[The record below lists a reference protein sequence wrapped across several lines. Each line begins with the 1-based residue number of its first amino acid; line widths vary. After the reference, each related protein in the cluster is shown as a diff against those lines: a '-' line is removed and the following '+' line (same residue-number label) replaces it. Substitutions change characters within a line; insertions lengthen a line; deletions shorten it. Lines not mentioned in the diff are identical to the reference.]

1 MTKLKLNVDN
11 CTWLDRDEPI
21 FTLLD
26 AMVDREPGV
35 ASPLGNLML
44 CGPSQAGKTRI
55 VNSWCERRGVTVLS
69 IQAQMDQPED
79 IGGYPFRTG
88 QVVNY
93 THPQIIP
100 PAFMDREGDYV
111 IFLDA
116 LDKAPEA
123 VLSCLLTLLSERR
136 IRQTKLKPL
145 AVVAACNPPKRP
157 LPNPL
162 MARLLWVPYPPRD
175 YEVLQRESLSEVKH
189 LLEDIYPP
197 VEENVP
203 ELDIWYGAGHRLAS
217 WYQTPEF
224 WKPAVQ
230 RMVLYGSFPAQ
241 KAEAIAHRL
250 EEHAIV
256 DGVAWARAADASQV
270 RSSLVPVLMSSTIP
284 VRNDI
289 MRILQQKANQDRTGE
304 VARALTAWC
313 QSPAAQAL
321 TDATGRLGG
330 LTIEEM
336 RDQADAEMARLEKK
350 FRKEEEDAQEEN
362 KSEV

>member
-1 MTKLKLNVDN
+1 MDKLRTDTL
-11 CTWLDRDEPI
+11 TWLDRDEPI

-26 AMVDREPGV
+26 AAVDKEPGEP
-35 ASPLGNLML
+35 SPLGVIAL
-44 CGPSQAGKTRI
+44 CGSSQAGKTRL
-55 VNSWCERRGVTVLS
+55 VNTWAARHGADVLS
-69 IQAQMDQPED
+69 IQAQLDQPED
-79 IGGYPFRTG
+79 ISGFPFRTG

-93 THPQIIP
+93 THPNIIP
-100 PAFMDREGDYV
+100 PGFIDRIGDYV
-111 IFLDA
+111 IFLDE
-116 LDKAPEA
+116 LDKAQES
-123 VLSCLLTLLSERR
+123 VLSCLLTLLAERR
-136 IRQTKLKPL
+136 IRYTKVRPL
-145 AVVAACNPPKRP
+145 SIVVACNPPKRP

-162 MARLLWVPYPPRD
+162 MARLLWVPYPPKD
-175 YEVLQRESLSEVKH
+175 YEVLQRESLAEVRH

-203 ELDIWYGAGHRLAS
+203 ELDIWFGAGHRLAS

-289 MRILQQKANQDRTGE
+289 MRILQQKATQDQTGE
-304 VARALTAWC
+304 IARALTTWC
-313 QSPAAQAL
+313 QSPAAQAI

-336 RDQADAEMARLEKK
+336 REQADKEMARLDKK
-350 FRKEEEDAQEEN
+350 FRKEEKDAQKEN
-362 KSEV
+362 NPEV

>member
-1 MTKLKLNVDN
+1 MVMKLNTDT
-11 CTWLDRDEPI
+11 CTWLDRDEPV
-21 FTLLD
+21 FSLLD
-26 AMVDREPGV
+26 AAVDREPGD
-35 ASPLGNLML
+35 ASPLGNIML
-44 CGPSQAGKTRI
+44 CGPSQAGKTRL
-55 VNSWCERRGVTVLS
+55 VNTWAKRRNIEVLS

-88 QVVNY
+88 RVVNY
-93 THPQIIP
+93 TNPQIIP
-100 PAFMDREGDYV
+100 PEYMDRDGDYV
-111 IFLDA
+111 IFLDE

-145 AVVAACNPPKRP
+145 AVVAACNPPRRP

-162 MARLLWVPYPPRD
+162 MARLLWVPYPPKD
-175 YEVLQRESLSEVKH
+175 YEVLQRESLAEVKH

-217 WYQTPEF
+217 WYQVPEF
-224 WKPAVQ
+224 WKPEVQ
-230 RMVLYGSFPAQ
+230 KLVLYGSFPAA
-241 KAEAIAHRL
+241 KAEVIMHRL

-284 VRNDI
+284 NRNDI
-289 MRILQQKANQDRTGE
+289 MRILQQRAGQDNTGE
-304 VARALTAWC
+304 LGRALSAWC

-336 RDQADAEMARLEKK
+336 RDQADKEMARLEKK
-350 FRKEEEDAQEEN
+350 FRKEEKDAKEEN
-362 KSEV
+362 NPAF